1 MAETGLSV
9 LRARMLA
16 GGMHALHAVFPPR
29 CIACGEEVG
38 SDFGLCLT
46 CWEQTSFASGTACDA
61 CGVPLPGDD
70 PTEAV
75 FCDDCLTH
83 SRPWTRGRTAM
94 MYSGVGRDLVLAFKH
109 ADRLDLVRPMA
120 GWMAQAARP
129 LITPETLI
137 TAIPLHRWRLLKRRY
152 NQSALL
158 AQTIARITG
167 REGCVDLLLR
177 TRNTPSQK
185 GHDRNAR
192 LANLADAITVNPAR
206 ADQIAGRNVLI
217 VDDVMTSG
225 ATLGA
230 ATQAAMQAGAA
241 RVDVVTLARVAK
253 AP

>member
-1 MAETGLSV
+1 
-9 LRARMLA
+9 MLA

-38 SDFGLCLT
+38 SDFGLCLS
-46 CWEQTSFASGTACDA
+46 CWEQTSFATGTVCDA

-70 PTEAV
+70 GGEAV
-75 FCDDCLTH
+75 LCDDCLTH
-83 SRPWTRGRTAM
+83 PRPWTRGRTAM

-120 GWMAQAARP
+120 GWMAQAARA
-129 LITPETLI
+129 LITPDTLI
-137 TAIPLHRWRLLKRRY
+137 APIPLHRLRLLKRRY

-158 AQTIARITG
+158 AKAMARITE
-167 REGCVDLLLR
+167 REGCVDLFLR

-185 GHDRNAR
+185 GHDRGAR
-192 LANLADAITVNPAR
+192 LANLSDAITLNPAR
-206 ADQIAGRNVLI
+206 ADLIAGRNVLI

-230 ATQAAMQAGAA
+230 ATQAAMHAGAG

>member
-1 MAETGLSV
+1 
-9 LRARMLA
+9 MLA

-38 SDFGLCLT
+38 SDFGLCLS
-46 CWEQTSFASGTACDA
+46 CWEQTSFATGTVCDA

-70 PTEAV
+70 DGGEAV
-75 FCDDCLTH
+75 LCDDCLTH
-83 SRPWTRGRTAM
+83 PRPWTRGRTAM

-129 LITPETLI
+129 LITPDTLI
-137 TAIPLHRWRLLKRRY
+137 APIPLHRWRLLKRRY

-158 AQTIARITG
+158 VKQMARTTG
-167 REGCVDLLLR
+167 HEGCVDLFSR

-185 GHDRNAR
+185 GHDRDAR
-192 LANLADAITVNPAR
+192 LANLAEAITVNPVR
-206 ADQIAGRNVLI
+206 ANLIAGRAVLI

-230 ATQAAMQAGAA
+230 ATQAALQAGAA
-241 RVDVVTLARVAK
+241 RVDIVTLARVAK